1 MPDALLTLLR
11 WCLLALLYL
20 FFLRV
25 LQATWH
31 GANAP
36 AKRDVVSARSG
47 KADSS
52 RKQSSAPVEK
62 QSSRKHTIRTQPDRS
77 WIKPRPTLVFV
88 EPVETA
94 GSSFPVNGTLTI
106 GRAAGCEITL
116 DDTYISQLHA
126 RVSLADHGIIVEDM
140 GSTNG
145 TYLNRQRVTGPVVVN
160 IGDRIQVGG
169 TVMELQ

>member
-1 MPDALLTLLR
+1 M
-11 WCLLALLYL
+11 
-20 FFLRV
+20 
-25 LQATWH
+25 
-31 GANAP
+31 
-36 AKRDVVSARSG
+36 
-47 KADSS
+47 
-52 RKQSSAPVEK
+52 
-62 QSSRKHTIRTQPDRS
+62 
-77 WIKPRPTLVFV
+77 PTLVFV

-126 RVSLADHGIIVEDM
+126 RVSLADHGIIVEDL